1 MDAGQHPA
9 MSNGLKAEFQF
20 SPKAGLSISA
30 GEFQGSA
37 MQDQCLKTLNWQIE
51 CN

>member
-1 MDAGQHPA
+1 MDAGEHPA
-9 MSNGLKAEFQF
+9 IGNGLKAKFQF
-20 SPKAGLSISA
+20 GPKAELSISA